1 MPMSP
6 EIAIEVVDLGKCYP
20 IYDKPRDRLLQ
31 MLAPGRR
38 KYFREFWALKNV
50 SFEVGRGETVGIVGA
65 NGSGKS
71 TLLQLVCGIL
81 GPTSGSVKVN
91 GRVSALLELG
101 SGFNLEFSGRENV
114 HLGCAVLGL
123 AKDEVEARY
132 GEIAA
137 FADIGD
143 FLDQPVKT
151 YSSGMLLRLAFAVA
165 VSVDPRILVVDEA
178 LAVGDELFQRKCFSR
193 IDALRGAGATIL
205 FVSHSGTAIIE
216 LCDRAILLDGGELL
230 AAGTPKGIVGKYQKL
245 LYAPQHSR
253 PGIRQAIRS
262 DMAHGG
268 IDTPSLS
275 GFGIALGRKA
285 NSPAGEQK
293 EFFDPALVGPD
304 AIAYESRGVTIDSPM
319 ITGGAGERLNC
330 LRRGGAYSYTYAVT
344 FAVGATNVRF
354 GMLVRTLSGYE
365 LGGATSAPSAD
376 AAIPYVGPGAR
387 VEVRF
392 RFQCSLSAGTYLV
405 NAGVL
410 GAEGAADTY
419 LHRILDACVFRVL
432 PERETL
438 VTGTVDFN
446 CIPEITL
453 VSGPAAPAPG

>member
-1 MPMSP
+1 MSP
-6 EIAIEVVDLGKCYP
+6 EVAIEVVDLGKCYP

-31 MLAPGRR
+31 MLAWRR
-38 KYFREFWALKNV
+38 AKYFREFWALRNV
-50 SFEVGRGETVGIVGA
+50 SFEVGKGETVGIVGA

-81 GPTSGSVKVN
+81 GPTRGTVTAD

-101 SGFNLEFSGRENV
+101 SGFNPEFTGRENV
-114 HLGCAVLGL
+114 HLGCTVLGL
-123 AKDEVEARY
+123 AKDEMMARFDD
-132 GEIAA
+132 IAA
-137 FADIGD
+137 FADIGA

-193 IDALRGAGATIL
+193 IDALRSAGATIL

-230 AAGTPKGIVGKYQKL
+230 AAGTPKTIVGKYQKL
-245 LYAPQHSR
+245 LYAPHHTR

-262 DMAHGG
+262 DMAHGE
-268 IDTPSLS
+268 IETPSLS
-275 GFGIALGRKA
+275 GFGIARA
-285 NSPAGEQK
+285 RRDSSPAAGQK
-293 EFFDPALVGPD
+293 EYFDPGLVAPD
-304 AIAYESRGVTIDSPM
+304 PIAYESRGVTIEMPV

-330 LRRGGAYSYTYAVT
+330 LRRGGNYFYTYTVA

-354 GMLVRTLSGYE
+354 GMHVRTLSGYE

-376 AAIPYVGPGAR
+376 AAIPHIGPGAR

-410 GAEGAADTY
+410 AAEGAEDTF

-438 VTGTVDFN
+438 VTGIVDFN
-446 CIPEITL
+446 CVPDITL